1 MSGNISTGG
10 ALHPFQ
16 GYNCWAS
23 TRWIRQRTTTTFP
36 HSNATSLYSNDPHSS
51 TQLNPISARQKERIY
66 TEAWYI
72 EALTLQKKKT
82 ATMMFF
88 SYLWNILHFQSFKWS
103 GVTNYSSF
111 DTSWT
116 AEIIAT
122 DVSPMIFDHSYQRLC
137 AQSRTLNNF
146 TRWKQKRAIDC
157 LRVIRD
163 ACVWFDWI
171 RVFTC
176 VTQTTCLTACEV
188 LLAVRWVRQG
198 FFFFFLGGGGGGKK
212 PSKAC
217 KGRGDSVEAEETSW
231 PNCIEEIRSGVL
243 CSLDYRLFQTRR
255 PSELK
260 QKVTESIGRQT
271 CVKTRL
277 ICCCMA

>member
-1 MSGNISTGG
+1 MAPFTLFKAITVGHPHDESGKE
-10 ALHPFQ
+10 
-16 GYNCWAS
+16 
-23 TRWIRQRTTTTFP
+23 QRP
-36 HSNATSLYSNDPHSS
+36 HFHTQMLPVYTAMTLILQPNWTQSVQDKKREYTLKPDTSKLWHC
-51 TQLNPISARQKERIY
+51 
-66 TEAWYI
+66 
-72 EALTLQKKKT
+72 KKKT
-82 ATMMFF
+82 TTMMFF

-188 LLAVRWVRQG
+188 LLTVRWVRQG
-198 FFFFFLGGGGGGKK
+198 FFFFFVGGVGG
-212 PSKAC
+212 
-217 KGRGDSVEAEETSW
+217 
-231 PNCIEEIRSGVL
+231 
-243 CSLDYRLFQTRR
+243 
-255 PSELK
+255 
-260 QKVTESIGRQT
+260 
-271 CVKTRL
+271 
-277 ICCCMA
+277 